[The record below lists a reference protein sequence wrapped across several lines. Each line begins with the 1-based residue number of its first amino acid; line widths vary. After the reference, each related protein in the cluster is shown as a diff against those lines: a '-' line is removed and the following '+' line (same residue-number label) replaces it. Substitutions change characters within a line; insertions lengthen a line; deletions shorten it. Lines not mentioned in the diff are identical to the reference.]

1 MQPFRV
7 QITLRTPMV
16 EPRQAFHLDALLSA
30 LRVQVA
36 EKGSEFVDPRSIHHD
51 LPLDRYTSSS
61 GEWCFKASAFRLN
74 RESEAFPWMMTS
86 RSDLVMAAEDRKSGF
101 LKLRAAAPN
110 TAGGPFKSSKFTVD
124 LVWAS
129 LEAWGVGDVA
139 GVRELM
145 AHCTHVGGR
154 RGTSCGEVDWIEIQP
169 VSPEECPWY
178 RRALPEDSE
187 SFPNAGAMALSIGHL
202 RAPYWDRRE
211 HRKILVPVGGDR

>member
-36 EKGSEFVDPRSIHHD
+36 EKGSESVDPRSIHHD
-51 LPLDRYTSSS
+51 LPLDRYTSPS
-61 GEWCFKASAFRLN
+61 GEWCFKASAFRLH

-86 RSDLVMAAEDRKSGF
+86 RSDLVMAAEDRQSGF

-129 LEAWGVGDVA
+129 LEAWGVGDVE

-154 RGTSCGEVDWIEIQP
+154 RGTSCGEVDRIEVQP
-169 VSPEECPWY
+169 VSAEECPWY

-187 SFPNAGAMALSIGHL
+187 SFPNLGTRALSIGHL
-202 RAPYWDRRE
+202 RAPYWDKRE
-211 HRKILVPVGGDR
+211 HRKVLVPVDL